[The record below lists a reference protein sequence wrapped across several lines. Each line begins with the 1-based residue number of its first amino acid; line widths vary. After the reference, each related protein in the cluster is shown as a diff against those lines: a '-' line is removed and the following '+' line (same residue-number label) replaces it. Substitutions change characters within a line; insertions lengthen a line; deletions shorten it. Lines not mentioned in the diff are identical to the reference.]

1 MSFQITTAFV
11 NQYTTNVQ
19 LLLQQMGSKLEGK
32 VDVQTHQGEAA
43 VPVEQVGAV
52 QAVPITTRHGD
63 TPLVSTPEDRRWVYP
78 QPYGWGDLIDQED
91 RVRMLIDPQS
101 PYAKNGAKAM
111 GRAMDLEILKGI
123 AGSNNTGHTGTTAV
137 SIITYGSGSQLV
149 NANVGGGGSNT
160 GINVDKL
167 KAAMQIFLAGE
178 VDTDMDPL
186 YCILTAQGHT
196 SLLNEAQAISLDYNS
211 KAVLVDGK
219 IKSFMGY
226 EFVQMEVNGLS
237 GGVADP
243 GKVQSNSLLASSAGF
258 YMPAW
263 AKSGVHLGKWRD
275 IETKIDLR
283 IDKRYATQ
291 VYVSGMFGGTRLEEK
306 KVVLIDTTE
315 T

>member
-19 LLLQQMGSKLEGK
+19 LLLQQMGSKLEGA
-32 VDVQTHQGEAA
+32 VDVQTHVGEAA

-52 QAVPITTRHGD
+52 LAQPITTRHGD

-91 RVRMLIDPQS
+91 KVRMLIDPQS
-101 PYAKNGAKAM
+101 PYAQNGAKSM
-111 GRAMDLEILKGI
+111 GRAMDLEIIKGVYGI
-123 AGSNNTGHTGTTAV
+123 NNTGHTGTTQV
-137 SIITYGSGSQLV
+137 NITTYNSGSQLV
-149 NANVGGGGSNT
+149 AANVGSTTNT
-160 GINVDKL
+160 GLNVDKL
-167 KAAMQIFLAGE
+167 KLAMQIFMVGE
-178 VDTDMDPL
+178 VDVDVDPL
-186 YCILTAQGHT
+186 YGILTGQGHQA
-196 SLLNEAQAISLDYNS
+196 LLNEAQAISLDYND
-211 KAVLVDGK
+211 KPVLVDGK
-219 IKSFMGY
+219 IMSFMGF
-226 EFVQMEVNGLS
+226 EFKRMEVNGKS
-237 GGVADP
+237 GGVVDV
-243 GKVQSNSLLASSAGF
+243 GKVQSQSFVTSGVGL
-258 YMPAW
+258 YMAYW